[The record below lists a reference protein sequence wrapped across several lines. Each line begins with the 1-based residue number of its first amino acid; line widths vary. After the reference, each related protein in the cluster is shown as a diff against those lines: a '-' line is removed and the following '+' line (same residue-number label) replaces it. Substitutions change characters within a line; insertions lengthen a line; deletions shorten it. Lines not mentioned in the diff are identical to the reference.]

1 MKIALTLQDRFR
13 GALLG
18 LACGDAVGTTVEFAS
33 RGTFKPA
40 IDMVGG
46 GPFSLQPGEWTDDT
60 SMALCLAASL
70 IEKNGFDP
78 HDQLTRYCRWR
89 NEGYMSST
97 GHCFDIGNTTS
108 DALDRFERLGTPFC
122 SDATI
127 NANMAA
133 NGCIMRLA
141 PVPMWFY
148 PDREATI
155 HYASL
160 SAKTT
165 HGALEC
171 LETSK
176 LFGAMLHSALDGASK
191 EELLFGQSELG
202 LTSPTVQALATGS
215 YSVKTRDQIS
225 GSSYVVEA
233 LEAAL
238 WCFLKTDTFKA
249 AVLAATNLG
258 DDADTTAAICGQLA
272 GAFYG
277 EKAIPRPWLKRLVMV
292 DDIRALADGLRLHG
306 ISENSSNSPTA

>member
-1 MKIALTLQDRFR
+1 LKIVLTLQDRFR

-18 LACGDAVGTTVEFAS
+18 LACGDAVGTTVEFES
-33 RGTFKPA
+33 RGTFKPV

-46 GPFSLQPGEWTDDT
+46 GPFNLQPGEWTDDT

-70 IEKNGFDP
+70 IEKHGFDP

-108 DALDRFERLGTPFC
+108 DALDRLERLGTPFC
-122 SDATI
+122 SDAAA

-141 PVPMWFY
+141 PIPMWFY
-148 PDREATI
+148 PDREAAI
-155 HYASL
+155 HYAAL

-171 LETSK
+171 LETSR
-176 LFGAMLHSALDGASK
+176 LFSAMLHSALDGASK
-191 EELLFGQSELG
+191 EELLFGKSELG
-202 LTSPTVQALATGS
+202 LTSPAVQALAKGS
-215 YSVKTRDQIS
+215 YAVKTRDQIR

-238 WCFLKTDTFKA
+238 WCFLNTDTFKA

-258 DDADTTAAICGQLA
+258 DDADTTAAICGQLV

-277 EKAIPRPWLKRLVMV
+277 ENAIPRPWLKRLAMV

-306 ISENSSNSPTA
+306 TSENSSKSPTA